1 MRSMG
6 GIAPQVR
13 TALKPCLRRRNIH
26 SHIFRKT
33 NRNNPKLKNLP
44 IWKTKMHNLN
54 AQLKCENKRNTK
66 MQNINAKQKCKAI
79 VKAEERQELQ
89 AA

>member
-1 MRSMG
+1 
-6 GIAPQVR
+6 
-13 TALKPCLRRRNIH
+13 
-26 SHIFRKT
+26 
-33 NRNNPKLKNLP
+33 
-44 IWKTKMHNLN
+44 MHNLN

-79 VKAEERQELQ
+79 VKAEERQELG